1 MFSPIYFINI
11 INSIINIENFRIRVN
26 CTKVLILAIIGEVVT
41 RGKIPFYWNLFLC
54 IDNRTNTFLK
64 NTIKPIDI
72 LGIQEYNTKHEMKG
86 DMTK

>member
-1 MFSPIYFINI
+1 M
-11 INSIINIENFRIRVN
+11 RRRVLLHWQISGRYSL
-26 CTKVLILAIIGEVVT
+26 TFLSGRAILQDLE
-41 RGKIPFYWNLFLC
+41 FHC

-72 LGIQEYNTKHEMKG
+72 LGIQGYNTKHEMKG